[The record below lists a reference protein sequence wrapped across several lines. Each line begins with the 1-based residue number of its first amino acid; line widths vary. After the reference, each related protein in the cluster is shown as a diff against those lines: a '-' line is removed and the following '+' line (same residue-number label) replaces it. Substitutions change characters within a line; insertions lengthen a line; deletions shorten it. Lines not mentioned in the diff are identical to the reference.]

1 MQLDVVQNAKR
12 NIVFGTINKT
22 VLLLCPFIERTIL
35 HYILGS
41 QYLGLN
47 NLFASILS
55 VLSLTELGFSSAMIY
70 HMYKPVA
77 EDNIDKVNALLNF
90 YKKTYRIIGIMLII
104 IGLMLIPFLP
114 SLIRGSYPKE
124 VDLKVLYLM
133 YLSNSAI
140 GYFLYAYMESILIV
154 HQRDDVQS
162 RINSAT
168 RVLLMLFQT
177 SVLFITKNYYLFL
190 ALMPLFTVVNN
201 VWIAFRINRLFP
213 YYKPAGNLNSNE
225 KAEIKKLVTGAF
237 IQRACSVTRNSLD
250 SICLSA
256 FLGLTVTAIY
266 NNYFMIM
273 NGITVFMGVISAAFT
288 GGIGNH
294 VAIKRIDEN
303 FDELQKLDFF
313 YLWIAGWCATSL
325 ICLFQPFMQF
335 WMGKE
340 MMLPISA
347 VFLLV
352 VYFYLLKLGDI
363 ISLYST
369 AKGLWW
375 EHRYRAIA
383 ETIINLMLNIVL
395 GKLYG
400 VYGIIIA
407 TIISLFLCNCL
418 WSRWIIFKNYF
429 GLLKLKSYFFYQG
442 KQAVVTLM
450 ATVISF
456 YLCGLFDASIIF
468 VNLLLRVMVCI
479 IVPNMIFLLAFRGS
493 KSFKYIIIS
502 ILKRVKMIE

>member
-177 SVLFITKNYYLFL
+177 SVLFITKSYYLFL

-213 YYKPAGNLNSNE
+213 YYKPTGNLNSNE

-237 IQRACSVTRNSLD
+237 IQRACSVTRNSMD

-256 FLGLTVTAIY
+256 FLGLTLTAIY
-266 NNYFMIM
+266 NNYYMIM
-273 NGITVFMGVISAAFT
+273 NGITVFMGVFGAAFT
-288 GGIGNH
+288 GGVGNR
-294 VAIKRIDEN
+294 VATRNVDDN
-303 FDELQKLDFF
+303 FEELQKLDFV
-313 YLWIAGWCATSL
+313 YLWIAGWCAT
-325 ICLFQPFMQF
+325 CLVCFFQPFMQL

-347 VFLLV
+347 VVLLV
-352 VYFYLLKLGDI
+352 LYFYLLKLGDI
-363 ISLYST
+363 ISLYSS

-383 ETIINLMLNIVL
+383 ETFLNIVLNIVL

-400 VYGIIIA
+400 IYGIIVA

-418 WSRWIIFKNYF
+418 WAKWLIFKYYF
-429 GLLKLKSYFFYQG
+429 GLTYLKMHYYCQV
-442 KQAVVTLM
+442 KQTLILI
-450 ATVISF
+450 A
-456 YLCGLFDASIIF
+456 ASIVSYVLCSYVSTNHIF
-468 VNLLLRVMVCI
+468 FSLIVRVMICI
-479 IVPNMIFLLAFRGS
+479 IIPNLFCFLFFHKTKEYQYAVSRIDF
-493 KSFKYIIIS
+493 KSF
-502 ILKRVKMIE
+502 